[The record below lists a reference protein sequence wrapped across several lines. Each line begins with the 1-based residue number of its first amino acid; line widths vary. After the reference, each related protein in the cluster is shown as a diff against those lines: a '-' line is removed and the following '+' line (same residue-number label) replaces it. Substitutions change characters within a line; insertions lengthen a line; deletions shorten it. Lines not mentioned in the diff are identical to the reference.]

1 MSSSVPIRLKIDM
14 ESDRRKSD
22 SGSQWPEENRKHWI
36 VAMFCGTLL
45 LYATRSAVPLC
56 LAAMSSDMNWDKEVD
71 VSFTEVCIKNI
82 FQQLIASSS
91 PILMVSLS

>member
-1 MSSSVPIRLKIDM
+1 MTTSVPIRLKIDM

-22 SGSQWPEENRKHWI
+22 NGFQWPEESRKHWI

-71 VSFTEVCIKNI
+71 VS
-82 FQQLIASSS
+82 LY
-91 PILMVSLS
+91 